1 MPQNAIDK
9 DELIR
14 QLMADRDRLFQ
25 ENSRLRSA
33 GKVTPEKAQ
42 QAYREQLAA
51 KDTLINKKEA
61 LLEKKEA
68 RIAQLEKQVE
78 YLKRQLYGGKSER
91 YINPDP
97 RARQLELFE
106 GVDLLPGE
114 KETAAKAEKEIRSG
128 KEARA
133 KRMEKAKKAAVRK
146 SLPENLERKIEHAY
160 PEGYNP

>member
-1 MPQNAIDK
+1 MPQNTIDK

-33 GKVTPEKAQ
+33 GNMAPEKEQ
-42 QAYREQLAA
+42 QAYKEQLAA

-78 YLKRQLYGGKSER
+78 YLKRQLYGGKSEH

-97 RARQLELFE
+97 
-106 GVDLLPGE
+106 
-114 KETAAKAEKEIRSG
+114 
-128 KEARA
+128 
-133 KRMEKAKKAAVRK
+133 
-146 SLPENLERKIEHAY
+146 
-160 PEGYNP
+160 